1 VSADGDVTEF
11 PIPSPN
17 AGVGTITL
25 GPDGNIWFT
34 EGRVSRVARI
44 TREGHI
50 TEIPVGPAIMPI
62 DIAGSRDGGHG
73 SWILSAR
80 SALIRSIS
88 CAGTHSLSGRS
99 R

>member
-44 TREGHI
+44 TREVHI

-62 DIAGSRDGGHG
+62 DIAGSRDGAVWFTAPF
-73 SWILSAR
+73 SN
-80 SALIRSIS
+80 LI
-88 CAGTHSLSGRS
+88 GRVQAVDP
-99 R
+99 